1 MTEQP
6 PKPRP
11 QAIPLDGRNLEP
23 APISAAA
30 AHHMDDLVAMLN
42 GKPLPP
48 RTTAGLP
55 ARSSAS
61 LFQLRQRATA
71 RRPAARRRH
80 IGDIDAAWAVEV
92 RRSAAVPLVT
102 ANVPAGFPSPAD
114 DYLDN
119 PLDFNELLIENPA
132 ATFAIRVGGDSL
144 IGIGIFPNDIA
155 IVNRAATPVDGSV
168 ILALLDGEFTMKQYR
183 RRRGRSWLEAKN
195 PAYPDIELTDDVTFE
210 IWGVVSKSIR
220 ML

>member
-1 MTEQP
+1 MFRRRSQTPADQP
-6 PKPRP
+6 PDHAVNSATIGAVAER
-11 QAIPLDGRNLEP
+11 RLE
-23 APISAAA
+23 
-30 AHHMDDLVAMLN
+30 DVVAMLN
-42 GKPLPP
+42 GRLLPSGG
-48 RTTAGLP
+48 TTRP
-55 ARSSAS
+55 SSLSSNAA
-61 LFQLRQRATA
+61 LLHFRQRASA
-71 RRPAARRRH
+71 RRPASRRAASGTVEAAWQVEARRR
-80 IGDIDAAWAVEV
+80 V
-92 RRSAAVPLVT
+92 AVPFVT

-155 IVNRAATPVDGSV
+155 IVNRAATPVDGSI

-183 RRRGRSWLEAKN
+183 KRRTRSWLEAKN

-210 IWGVVSKSIR
+210 IWGVVTKSIR

>member
-1 MTEQP
+1 
-6 PKPRP
+6 
-11 QAIPLDGRNLEP
+11 
-23 APISAAA
+23 
-30 AHHMDDLVAMLN
+30 MDDLIAMLN

-48 RTTAGLP
+48 RTTASLP
-55 ARSSAS
+55 APSTAS
-61 LFQLRQRATA
+61 LFQFRQRAAT

-92 RRSAAVPLVT
+92 RRSAAVPFVT

-155 IVNRAATPVDGSV
+155 IVNRAATPVDGSI

-183 RRRGRSWLEAKN
+183 CRRGRAWLEAKN
-195 PAYPDIELTDDVTFE
+195 PAYPDIDLTDDVTFE
-210 IWGVVSKSIR
+210 IWGVVTKSIR

>member
-1 MTEQP
+1 
-6 PKPRP
+6 
-11 QAIPLDGRNLEP
+11 
-23 APISAAA
+23 
-30 AHHMDDLVAMLN
+30 MDELVAMLN
-42 GKPLPP
+42 GRPMPP
-48 RTTAGLP
+48 GGNTGPSRP
-55 ARSSAS
+55 SSNAA
-61 LFQLRQRATA
+61 LLHFLLREVA
-71 RRPAARRRH
+71 RRPASRLAARGGVEAAWKVEARRK
-80 IGDIDAAWAVEV
+80 AT
-92 RRSAAVPLVT
+92 VPFVT

-144 IGIGIFPNDIA
+144 VGIGIFPNDIA
-155 IVNRAATPVDGSV
+155 IVNRAATPVDGSI

-183 RRRGRSWLEAKN
+183 KRRGRSWLEAKN

-210 IWGVVSKSIR
+210 IWGVVTKSIR